1 MAEQHPS
8 SGLGGW
14 WAVLQ
19 ALLRQRQEG
28 EREVDPA
35 PGLL

>member
-8 SGLGGW
+8 SGLGAGR
-14 WAVLQ
+14 AILQVLV
-19 ALLRQRQEG
+19 RQRQEG

-35 PGLL
+35 AGLL